1 VCAFVFRE
9 HFSENT
15 RPIFTNFLVRV
26 TDGRGSVILW
36 RRRDMLC
43 TSGFMDEVILV
54 HKPRQLNMAA
64 HVIEAQPACSLGLG
78 YAVNGA

>member
-1 VCAFVFRE
+1 VRL
-9 HFSENT
+9 FSASISPKIHV
-15 RPIFTNFLVRV
+15 RSLPNFLVHV